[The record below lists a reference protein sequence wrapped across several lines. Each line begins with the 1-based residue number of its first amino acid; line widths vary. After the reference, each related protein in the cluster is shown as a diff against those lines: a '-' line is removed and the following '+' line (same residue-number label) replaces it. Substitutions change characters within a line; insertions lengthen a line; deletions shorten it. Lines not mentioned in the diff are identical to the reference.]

1 MPSSFIDSG
10 ATLKNR
16 EKEEVMQINFDKKS
30 GLLLGI
36 IAGLLVIIIVLMVD
50 KVEDDEHMI
59 ESNSH
64 QIIQGR

>member
-1 MPSSFIDSG
+1 
-10 ATLKNR
+10 
-16 EKEEVMQINFDKKS
+16 MQINFDKKS

-36 IAGLLVIIIVLMVD
+36 IAGLLVIIIVLLVD

-59 ESNSH
+59 ESNSY

>member
-1 MPSSFIDSG
+1 MPSLLIDSR

-16 EKEEVMQINFDKKS
+16 EKEEVMQINLDKKS

-36 IAGLLVIIIVLMVD
+36 IAGLLVIVIVLLVD

-64 QIIQGR
+64 QIIQSR

>member
-1 MPSSFIDSG
+1 
-10 ATLKNR
+10 
-16 EKEEVMQINFDKKS
+16 MQINFDKKS

-36 IAGLLVIIIVLMVD
+36 IAGLLVIIIVLLVD

-64 QIIQGR
+64 QFIQGR

>member
-1 MPSSFIDSG
+1 MLIDFG

-36 IAGLLVIIIVLMVD
+36 IAGLLVIIVVLLVD
-50 KVEDDEHMI
+50 KVEDDDHMI
-59 ESNSH
+59 ESH
-64 QIIQGR
+64 ARQIVTNR